1 MAADLYPLRAKQV
14 VIESSEAFPSVVAAV
29 GASHEI
35 LQHQPYVD
43 EADVV
48 IRWKVALQKKKFTV
62 RTASHKLGL
71 CHHPSS
77 SLAVT
82 ITTIFSLLPY
92 DAWG

>member
-14 VIESSEAFPSVVAAV
+14 VIESSETLPGVVAAV

-62 RTASHKLGL
+62 KTASRKLG
-71 CHHPSS
+71 H
-77 SLAVT
+77 
-82 ITTIFSLLPY
+82 ITPGAAWLLL
-92 DAWG
+92 

>member
-14 VIESSEAFPSVVAAV
+14 VIESSETFPSVVAAV

-48 IRWKVALQKKKFTV
+48 IRRKVALQKKKFTV
-62 RTASHKLGL
+62 RTASHK
-71 CHHPSS
+71 
-77 SLAVT
+77 
-82 ITTIFSLLPY
+82 
-92 DAWG
+92 

>member
-1 MAADLYPLRAKQV
+1 MATDLYPLRAKQV

-48 IRWKVALQKKKFTV
+48 VRWKVALQKKKFTV

-77 SLAVT
+77 GLAVP